1 MVVVSKQTAFYED
14 IAAVAEILI
23 AKRCP
28 KTGKLGGIT
37 YNRLL
42 LVPAEPPWYVIRMP
56 GGVGGLLSD
65 GESYPNSPNY
75 DDQVND
81 GLRFD

>member
-1 MVVVSKQTAFYED
+1 M
-14 IAAVAEILI
+14 AEILI

-28 KTGKLGGIT
+28 KTGKIGGIT

-65 GESYPNSPNY
+65 EESYPDSAEFKLPEIECF
-75 DDQVND
+75 VPK
-81 GLRFD
+81 LLEL